1 MVDCKAEIKVRA
13 AKHSDTKVI
22 FEWRND
28 ELTRRMFRTSE
39 TVEWDAHCKWF
50 AATLQNSNRCL
61 LMCYSE
67 QAKNIAVV
75 RFDVEDDFAEVSIN
89 LSPSERGKGFAPK
102 CLLLAVDVF
111 EKEYSSVHKLIAE
124 IKTSNIAS
132 KKSFEKVGFTL
143 DDEKDGFW
151 YLSASINS

>member
-1 MVDCKAEIKVRA
+1 MVEKGAEIRVRA
-13 AKHSDTKVI
+13 AQHTDTKVI

-28 ELTRRMFRTSE
+28 ELTRQMFRASE
-39 TVEWDAHCKWF
+39 IVKWDAHCKWF

-67 QAKNIAVV
+67 QEGNIAVV
-75 RFDVEDDFAEVSIN
+75 RFDLEDDFAEVSIN
-89 LSPSERGKGFAPK
+89 LSPAKRGKGFASE

-111 EKEYSSVHKLIAE
+111 EKEYSSVRKLIAE
-124 IKTSNIAS
+124 IKISNVAS

-143 DDEKDGFW
+143 YDEKDGFW
-151 YLSASINS
+151 QLSSSINS

>member
-1 MVDCKAEIKVRA
+1 MVDRRAEIKVRA
-13 AKHSDTKVI
+13 AQQSDSKVI

-28 ELTRRMFRTSE
+28 ELTRQMFRASE
-39 TVEWDAHCKWF
+39 IVKWDEHCNWF

-61 LMCYSE
+61 LMCYSD

-111 EKEYSSVHKLIAE
+111 EKEYSFVRKLIAE
-124 IKTSNIAS
+124 IKTSNVAS

-143 DDEKDGFW
+143 YDEKDGFW
-151 YLSASINS
+151 HLSSLINS